1 MRLKEYEGKE
11 IFTKY
16 NINIPKGFVISSLN
30 QLSKKNN
37 LNSEEFTVKAQILIG
52 KRGKLGGVKFAN
64 KINLKKSCSTL
75 LNKEIEGIKVK
86 EVLIEEKLF
95 LEKQIYLG
103 ITISRKEDSYILIY
117 SDKGGAEIEEIS
129 KSDPSSIYKHPF
141 TKIDLNKLPKF
152 FNKSKYKNELAKIVY
167 AMYKI
172 LLDYD
177 AILVEINPLVLSNK
191 KFIAIDSKIILDD
204 NALYRHPEF
213 IKVKEAQL
221 SKLEKE
227 AFHQGI
233 SFVQLKGTIAVIS
246 NGAGLVMATL
256 DLLDYYGAK
265 PANFLD
271 IGAGAGMKEIF
282 EGLNILLKENP
293 KGILI
298 NIFAGMTR
306 CDEIALGIVKFKNK
320 RNTKI
325 PFVVRMIGTN
335 EDEAKSILKKQN
347 IEMLDS
353 MEQCVRK
360 IVNMVK

>member
-30 QLSKKNN
+30 QLSKTNN

-64 KINLKKSCSTL
+64 KINLKKACSTL

-152 FNKSKYKNELAKIVY
+152 FRKSKYK
-167 AMYKI
+167 
-172 LLDYD
+172 
-177 AILVEINPLVLSNK
+177 
-191 KFIAIDSKIILDD
+191 

-347 IEMLDS
+347 IEM
-353 MEQCVRK
+353 
-360 IVNMVK
+360 

>member
-37 LNSEEFTVKAQILIG
+37 LKAEEYTIKAQILIG
-52 KRGKLGGVKFAN
+52 RRGKLGGVKFSN
-64 KINLKKSCSTL
+64 KLNLKKACSNL

-86 EVLIEEKLF
+86 EVLIEEELY

-103 ITISRKEDSYILIY
+103 ITISRKDDSYILIY
-117 SDKGGAEIEEIS
+117 SDKGGVEIEEIS
-129 KSDPSSIYKHPF
+129 KSDPRSINKYPF
-141 TKIDLNKLPKF
+141 TKLDLSKLPKL
-152 FNKSKYKNELAKIVY
+152 FNKSKYKKDLAKIVY
-167 AMYKI
+167 SMYKI

-191 KFIAIDSKIILDD
+191 KLIAIDSKIILDD

-227 AFHQGI
+227 EFNKGI
-233 SFVQLKGTIAVIS
+233 SFVQLNGTIAVIS

-271 IGAGAGMKEIF
+271 IGAGAGMKKIF
-282 EGLNILLKENP
+282 
-293 KGILI
+293 
-298 NIFAGMTR
+298 
-306 CDEIALGIVKFKNK
+306 
-320 RNTKI
+320 
-325 PFVVRMIGTN
+325 
-335 EDEAKSILKKQN
+335 
-347 IEMLDS
+347 
-353 MEQCVRK
+353 
-360 IVNMVK
+360 